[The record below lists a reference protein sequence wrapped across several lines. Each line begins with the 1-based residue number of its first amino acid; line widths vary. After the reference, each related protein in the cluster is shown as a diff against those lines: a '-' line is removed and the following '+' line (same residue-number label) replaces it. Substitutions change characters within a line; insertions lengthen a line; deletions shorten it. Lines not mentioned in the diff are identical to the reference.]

1 MRAGLLLVLT
11 VGAGG
16 VVGGGA
22 CGESAPATVDAA
34 VTIDATPDAA
44 VEDTVPLLG
53 FGDLAGMC
61 GVLNDPELTGATPA
75 LFRDSLTF
83 MRRYNDPADRPL
95 LTPGGRILA
104 ATPNAGGS
112 SGFSEL
118 FAFEQLARCEL
129 AGLVKTET
137 QIVYDTAGKITDI
150 LVELDGRKI
159 GVSVVR
165 AVAFPFGSTYTVEAA
180 TTIIQRKLEDIQLS
194 SMNVSAADRWVKQ
207 VLAVIAYDDQHV
219 EAVVQAWTALESTVR
234 ADTVLVVTATHGD
247 DTFLYTNQ

>member
-1 MRAGLLLVLT
+1 MRAGLLLVMT

-16 VVGGGA
+16 LGA
-22 CGESAPATVDAA
+22 CGEPSPAATVDAA
-34 VTIDATPDAA
+34 LTSDAMLDAA
-44 VEDTVPLLG
+44 VEEGVPLMG

-61 GVLNDPELTGATPA
+61 GVLNDPELTGATPV
-75 LFRDSLTF
+75 LVRDSLTF
-83 MRRYNDPADRPL
+83 ARRYNDPADRPL

-118 FAFEQLARCEL
+118 FAFEQLARCER
-129 AGLVKTET
+129 AALVKSETE
-137 QIVYDTAGKITDI
+137 IVYDTVGKITDI
-150 LVELDGRKI
+150 LVELDGHKI

-219 EAVVQAWTALESTVR
+219 EAVAQAWAALATTVR